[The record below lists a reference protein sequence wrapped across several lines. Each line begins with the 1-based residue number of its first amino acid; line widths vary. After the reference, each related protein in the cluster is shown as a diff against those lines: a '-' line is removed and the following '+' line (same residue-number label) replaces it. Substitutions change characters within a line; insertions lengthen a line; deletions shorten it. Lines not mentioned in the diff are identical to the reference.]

1 MKKPLL
7 TLAALTAL
15 TALTALAGSASAQ
28 SAVTIFGIV
37 DAAATNVKNGSAG
50 SRKSLSSGQS
60 NTSRL
65 GFRGTEDLGAG
76 LRAGFWLE
84 GQVDVDTGGGAYD
97 FQRRAT
103 VSLTGSFGEI
113 RLGRDQNPTY
123 IDWGSHDVW
132 GYVGVAT
139 TSNLRGNFLGQGGAT
154 TAVRTSNTIAYWLP
168 PMGGLY
174 GHFMVGAGEGGVGNK
189 YVGGRLGYKVGKL
202 DVSGSTGK
210 TYKTGAML
218 DDLSTMSVGASY
230 DFGIFELDAGFEKAE
245 YSTLDRKLVTVA
257 VKVPVGSGRFKA
269 QYTKASGT
277 GNVATPQQFDATL
290 LSLGYEYRLSP
301 RTLLYTNYGNIN
313 NGGSTI
319 TGATYTATTNGPA
332 GIKRGETSTGYQ
344 FGVRHNF

>member
-1 MKKPLL
+1 M
-7 TLAALTAL
+7 
-15 TALTALAGSASAQ
+15 G
-28 SAVTIFGIV
+28 
-37 DAAATNVKNGSAG
+37 
-50 SRKSLSSGQS
+50 RSS
-60 NTSRL
+60 
-65 GFRGTEDLGAG
+65 
-76 LRAGFWLE
+76 
-84 GQVDVDTGGGAYD
+84 
-97 FQRRAT
+97 
-103 VSLTGSFGEI
+103 SF
-113 RLGRDQNPTY
+113 
-123 IDWGSHDVW
+123 
-132 GYVGVAT
+132 A
-139 TSNLRGNFLGQGGAT
+139 F
-154 TAVRTSNTIAYWLP
+154 
-168 PMGGLY
+168 
-174 GHFMVGAGEGGVGNK
+174 
-189 YVGGRLGYKVGKL
+189 
-202 DVSGSTGK
+202 
-210 TYKTGAML
+210 
-218 DDLSTMSVGASY
+218 LSTMSVGASY